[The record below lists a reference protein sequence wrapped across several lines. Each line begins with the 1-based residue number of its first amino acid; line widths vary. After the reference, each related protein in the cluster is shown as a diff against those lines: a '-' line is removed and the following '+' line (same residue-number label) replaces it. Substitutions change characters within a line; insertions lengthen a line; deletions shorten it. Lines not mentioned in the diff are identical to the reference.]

1 MYMLVAMPVYVHA
14 PHASL
19 QIPYKI
25 CDRRPGDIAAG
36 YADPKL
42 AEQEMG
48 WKATRGIDDMC
59 KILITDYR

>member
-1 MYMLVAMPVYVHA
+1 MN
-14 PHASL
+14 SL
-19 QIPYKI
+19 QNSLSVILYFLICPLSQIPYKI
-25 CDRRPGDIAAG
+25 CPRRAGDIASG

-59 KILITDYR
+59 KYWY